1 VLRSSVTRPVVRW
14 PVVKRPVVRRPVVKW
29 PVVKWAAAAVA
40 AGLTLSACGTVRMG
54 AAAIVGNQ
62 RISSGTLTA
71 QAADLSAAYNA
82 DKKKK
87 VQISY
92 PVSQIPQQALSWL
105 LRFRIRDAL
114 AQREGIS
121 VTPAQQQQAMA
132 ALNAE
137 VKSSGFAS
145 LAVAGVSSGVPPDL
159 LSDLATYQEVA
170 TLLVNRL
177 DGGKAPTTTV
187 GQDALNAKL
196 VKAQCLA
203 SKSLGIEVNPQFGVF
218 DYNQLAVV
226 PAQPALSGTA
236 PAASPSPSASSSP
249 RPQLTPPC

>member
-1 VLRSSVTRPVVRW
+1 VRRNIVVLRSSVKVPV
-14 PVVKRPVVRRPVVKW
+14 KCI
-29 PVVKWAAAAVA
+29 AAVAA

-62 RISSGTLTA
+62 RISASTLTA
-71 QAADLSAAYNA
+71 QAADLSTAYHA
-82 DKKKK
+82 DKKKI
-87 VQISY
+87 QISY
-92 PVSQIPQQALSWL
+92 PASQIPQQALSWL

-121 VTPAQQQQAMA
+121 VTPAQQQQAMT

-145 LAVAGVSSGVPPDL
+145 LAAAGVSSGVPPDL
-159 LSDLATYQEVA
+159 LSDLATYQEIA

-177 DGGKAPTTTV
+177 DGGKAPTTSA
-187 GQDALNAKL
+187 GQNALNAEL

-203 SKSLGIEVNPQFGVF
+203 SKGLGIKVNPQWGVF
-218 DYNQLAVV
+218 DYGQLAVV
-226 PAQPALSGTA
+226 SAQPALSGTA
-236 PAASPSPSASSSP
+236 PAASPSPSASPSA